1 MESDEFVG
9 ELGKLE
15 CGKIEFWE
23 QASAWE
29 EIVGNECVESKIVS
43 A

>member
-1 MESDEFVG
+1 MGSNEFVG
-9 ELGKLE
+9 EFGKKE

-29 EIVGNECVESKIVS
+29 EIVGSECVESKIVS